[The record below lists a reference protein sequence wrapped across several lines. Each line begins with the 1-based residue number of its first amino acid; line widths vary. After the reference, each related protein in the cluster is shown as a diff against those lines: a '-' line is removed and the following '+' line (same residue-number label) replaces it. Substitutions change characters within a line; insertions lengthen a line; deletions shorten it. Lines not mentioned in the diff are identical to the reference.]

1 MTIRRASRARSAL
14 ALFPVL
20 SIAATA
26 LFASAQVEARP
37 LFQMP
42 FPCGQVWTGS
52 TRSNHNPVR
61 SIDFNRTNDDGDP
74 VVSSAGGR
82 VSLIRDLGGTSYG
95 LYMVVDHGNGWQTL
109 YAHLQRGS
117 LRVSTGQSV
126 SRGQR
131 LASVGT
137 SGGSTGPHLH
147 YEQKLNGSAVSI
159 QFNGNGVVYYDSTQ
173 TLTSRNCSTSTT
185 NATGT
190 VNTVSGVSLNVRA
203 RPTTESAIVG
213 SVADGQRVTI
223 YCQTRGQTITGTY
236 GTSSLW
242 NRIGTGRF
250 IPDAYTYT
258 GSDDRVA
265 PNC

>member
-1 MTIRRASRARSAL
+1 MTIRRHRRARTARLMSLL
-14 ALFPVL
+14 ALLPVL
-20 SIAATA
+20 GLSAAA
-26 LFASAQVEARP
+26 EVHARP
-37 LFQMP
+37 AFQMP

-74 VVSSAGGR
+74 VVASAGGR
-82 VSLIRDLGGTSYG
+82 VSLVRDLGGTSYG
-95 LYMVVDHGNGWQTL
+95 LYVVIDHGNGWQTL

-117 LRVSTGQSV
+117 LRVSSGQSV

-131 LASVGT
+131 IASVGT

-147 YEQKLNGSAVSI
+147 FEQKLNGSAVSI
-159 QFNGNGVVYYDSTQ
+159 VFNNRAVVYYNSSQ
-173 TLTSRNCSTSTT
+173 TLTSRNCSTSSTT
-185 NATGT
+185 ATGT

-203 RPTTESAIVG
+203 QPTTNSSIVG
-213 SVADGQRVTI
+213 SVADGQRVSI
-223 YCQTRGQTITGTY
+223 YCQIRGQTITGTY

-242 NRIGTGRF
+242 NRIGSGRY

-258 GSDDRVA
+258 GSDGQVA
-265 PNC
+265 PSC